1 MRITGGVFRS
11 RALAAPRG
19 QDTRP
24 TSDRVR
30 EALFSM
36 LTSHGAFADELGP
49 RVLDLYAGSG
59 ALAFEAIS
67 RGARAAVLV
76 ESGKPAVAAIR
87 ENARALGV
95 EDQVTVLPTRVERAV
110 DDVDGPFEIV
120 LVDPPYADVRTR
132 GFADLLAKAA
142 RLLAASGVLV
152 LEHAS
157 SDEPAPPPGLVVD
170 RRRRHGD
177 TTLSLFCS
185 ANHDESDVVDR
196 EDDENDENDE
206 DEDRQETEQ

>member
-1 MRITGGVFRS
+1 MRITGGIYRS

-36 LTSHGAFADELGP
+36 LASDGIFAEEFGP

-76 ESGKPAVAAIR
+76 ESAKPAIAAIR

-95 EDQVTVLPTRVERAV
+95 DDRISVVSAKVERALDGSV
-110 DDVDGPFEIV
+110 EGPFDVIFI
-120 LVDPPYADVRTR
+120 DPPYAEVRAR
-132 GFADLLAKAA
+132 GFDDLLAKAT

-177 TTLSLFCS
+177 TTLSLFRTANEGDDASRSDEPNS
-185 ANHDESDVVDR
+185 AP
-196 EDDENDENDE
+196 
-206 DEDRQETEQ
+206 EQAEQ